1 LCVASPVWHTCKG
14 GTYQR
19 VLIMKRLHISSG
31 SAALA
36 ATVLIVAATLFAL
49 THNLSASAPAN
60 PGSRTLFVD
69 AHAIITGS
77 KLGQDVQR
85 QVLAYEDKV
94 NADLGPEGQSLHAEA
109 QDLQKQAPLLPPDIR
124 EKKIAAFQARQAAY
138 QQKVQARQSLI
149 QGGQMVAVQRYN
161 AALNPILH
169 AILIERGGSI
179 LLFKSSVAD
188 SVGDVDITKAA
199 IQRLDQKISSFKVP
213 LVKPPANSM
222 PTLQ

>member
-1 LCVASPVWHTCKG
+1 
-14 GTYQR
+14 
-19 VLIMKRLHISSG
+19 MKSKRISSRFAV
-31 SAALA
+31 SAAAVSIA
-36 ATVLIVAATLFAL
+36 AAALFAL
-49 THNLSASAPAN
+49 THNLSASASAPVS

-77 KLGQDVQR
+77 KLGQNIQR

-94 NADLGPEGQSLHAEA
+94 NADLGAEGQSLHAEA
-109 QDLQKQAPLLPPDIR
+109 QDLQKQVPLLPPDIR
-124 EKKIAAFQARQAAY
+124 EKKIAAFQAKQAAY

-149 QGGQMVAVQRYN
+149 QGGQMLAVQRYN

-213 LVKPPANSM
+213 LVKPPANSI